1 MAIAALTPVPPETAA
16 APAPARSP
24 AKASEIPSEDI
35 SRDSFLKLL
44 VAQLKNQDPMN
55 PSDGAQF
62 IAQLAQ
68 FSQLEQTISMKD
80 DLKAI
85 RTSLE
90 KTTPKPADAAPATE
104 AGAQ

>member
-1 MAIAALTPVPPETAA
+1 MAISALTPAPPETAA
-16 APAPARSP
+16 AQAS
-24 AKASEIPSEDI
+24 AKKPELPSEDI

-80 DLKAI
+80 DLQAI

-90 KTTPKPADAAPATE
+90 KATPKPSDAAPAAE
-104 AGAQ
+104 ASSR